1 MLKNSKSKK
10 FVREKKKELHS
21 CNTFWVLHEISI
33 QIEPLSL
40 ILEHGSPSIK
50 AKTPSKIRIAT
61 KHSPPYESRWKN
73 FTNDLCSYIKS
84 PFFLLGPT
92 QCVNTGPNRPDLPV
106 DNNLVSSLFN
116 LVSLHIWECVFL
128 LAGCDRA
135 WRMYKAF
142 GIAIKGFL
150 KVWLVTYI

>member
-1 MLKNSKSKK
+1 M
-10 FVREKKKELHS
+10 REKKKELHQ

-84 PFFLLGPT
+84 PFFFWAQHNVSTLGLT
-92 QCVNTGPNRPDLPV
+92 DLTYP
-106 DNNLVSSLFN
+106 
-116 LVSLHIWECVFL
+116 WTTTWFL
-128 LAGCDRA
+128 LFLTWSLYISENVYSCLQVVIVREEC
-135 WRMYKAF
+135 
-142 GIAIKGFL
+142 IKCLESSSIIRIF
-150 KVWLVTYI
+150 